1 MHEKNVIFIVFVAHK
16 ILFFAKTKLLRYKHF
31 MNVYVV
37 YVDKIFWN
45 FGVIEFFVYLMII
58 AGKTIFLIR
67 LVRVLDVLNNRA
79 DIGLNEFDKIN

>member
-1 MHEKNVIFIVFVAHK
+1 
-16 ILFFAKTKLLRYKHF
+16 

-45 FGVIEFFVYLMII
+45 FGVIEFFVYPMII